1 MLITHDALRNGGYIS
16 FAVNFVFYFF
26 IVLLKKNIELIFYSV
41 FFYYFNRFRLTLK
54 IKNILKQL

>member
-41 FFYYFNRFRLTLK
+41 FF
-54 IKNILKQL
+54 IILIGLDWR